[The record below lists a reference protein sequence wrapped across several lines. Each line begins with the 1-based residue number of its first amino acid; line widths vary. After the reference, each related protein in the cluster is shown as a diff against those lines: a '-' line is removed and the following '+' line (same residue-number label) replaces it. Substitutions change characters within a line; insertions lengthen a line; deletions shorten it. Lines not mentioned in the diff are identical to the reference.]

1 MSPELHRLVYY
12 SKNRISS
19 VHHTDG
25 EIQSILSAARRNNS
39 SCGITGALIFNSGI
53 FAQVLEGELR
63 AIETIFEKIQ
73 RDERHGEVQVL
84 AFEKTPARTFPGWS
98 MGYVGR
104 SLNSKNVF
112 GHIGPK
118 TGFEA
123 RLLEGERILNIMQTI
138 AIEEEANVE
147 G

>member
-1 MSPELHRLVYY
+1 MSAEVYRLVYY
-12 SKNRISS
+12 SKNRINSA
-19 VHHTDG
+19 HQIEG

-39 SCGITGALIFNSGI
+39 ACGITGALIFNSGI
-53 FAQVLEGELR
+53 FAQVLEGDLR
-63 AIETIFEKIQ
+63 AVEAIFERIQ

-98 MGYVGR
+98 MGYVGK
-104 SLNSKNVF
+104 SLNSKNFF
-112 GHIGPK
+112 GHIGLE

-138 AIEEEANVE
+138 AIEEEANV
-147 G
+147 GG

>member
-1 MSPELHRLVYY
+1 MSTELHRLVYY
-12 SKNRISS
+12 SKNRITD
-19 VHHTDG
+19 VHHIEG
-25 EIQSILSAARRNNS
+25 EIQSILSAARRNNA
-39 SCGITGALIFNSGI
+39 SCGISGALIFNSGI

-98 MGYVGR
+98 MGYIGR
-104 SLNSKNVF
+104 SLNGKNIF
-112 GHIGPK
+112 GRIGVE

-123 RLLEGERILNIMQTI
+123 RLLDGERILNIMRTI